1 MQIYLLHD
9 HPEDVWTILR
19 SMRFSDDLQ
28 FEGPQFI
35 PESGALYELSDA
47 AKSFL
52 TTVRFSLENQE

>member
-1 MQIYLLHD
+1 MHLYLLHD

-19 SMRFSDDLQ
+19 AMYFSDDLQ

-35 PESGALYELSDA
+35 PEPGALYELSDE

-52 TTVRFSLENQE
+52 TTVRFSLEGQG